1 MGLARWLE
9 TMKKITGK
17 WVTRQF
23 GEVYGQTSLNEQK
36 DAKTSVFHVISHQR
50 VTSAEEAFDHMAM
63 TCSVDSNKLCLKQP
77 QSSPKELMNKVA
89 RVEGM
94 EILYGLSNVD
104 FHWPKQACV
113 QSMPSAQSASS
124 REQHWV
130 PEQGTILRGD
140 QPAAW
145 WQVDYTGQFASWKEQ
160 NFVLAGREAYS
171 GWGFVFPAYNASVK
185 TTICGLTECLIHLQS
200 IPYNIVSDQRTH
212 FTAFSP

>member
-1 MGLARWLE
+1 MAQCAIINQFMGLARWLE

-124 REQHWV
+124 REQH
-130 PEQGTILRGD
+130 
-140 QPAAW
+140 
-145 WQVDYTGQFASWKEQ
+145 
-160 NFVLAGREAYS
+160 
-171 GWGFVFPAYNASVK
+171 
-185 TTICGLTECLIHLQS
+185 
-200 IPYNIVSDQRTH
+200 
-212 FTAFSP
+212 